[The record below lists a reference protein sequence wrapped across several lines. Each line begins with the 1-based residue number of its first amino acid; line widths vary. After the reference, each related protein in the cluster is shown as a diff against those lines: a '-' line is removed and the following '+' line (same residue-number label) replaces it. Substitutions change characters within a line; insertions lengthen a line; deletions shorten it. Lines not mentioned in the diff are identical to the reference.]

1 MELTERQKSIIEFER
16 TAWQT
21 DISKE
26 TAIRQL
32 FTISP
37 SRYYQ
42 IRDDLID
49 LPEAMKFDPMVIRR
63 LQKQRKFRRSKKY
76 GISEAKSPIR

>member
-1 MELTERQKSIIEFER
+1 MDLTERQKSIIEFER

-21 DISKE
+21 GISKE
-26 TAIRQL
+26 KAIRQI

-42 IRDDLID
+42 IRDELID

-63 LQKQRKFRRSKKY
+63 LQKQRNFRRAKKF

>member
-1 MELTERQKSIIEFER
+1 VDLTERQKSIIEFER
-16 TAWQT
+16 TAWQAG
-21 DISKE
+21 ISKE
-26 TAIRQL
+26 KAIRQI

-42 IRDDLID
+42 IRDELID
-49 LPEAMKFDPMVIRR
+49 LPEAIKFDPMVIRR